1 MTDTQ
6 NESDHRGLAI
16 DRVGI
21 RGLRHPL
28 RVRDA
33 VANATE
39 QSTVATMALAVDLPA
54 HLKGTHMSRFV
65 DALNESGNLLDL
77 ADTTV
82 LPARL
87 LELLPATR
95 AHVEWDFPWFV
106 EKAAPATGRPGLI
119 DYQIKLAIDHTA
131 DAPPSTLLTLSI
143 PVATLCPCSKAIS
156 EYGAHNQRGLVT
168 FAVRTSAPI
177 ALAELIP
184 MVEQSAS
191 CELYS
196 MLKRPDEKVVTERAF
211 DNPVFVEDL
220 VRNIATRANADPR
233 INGYHIEAEN
243 FESIHN
249 HSAWAI
255 IEFQK

>member
-33 VANATE
+33 VAGSAD
-39 QSTVATMALAVDLPA
+39 QPTVSTMALAVDLPA

-65 DALNESGNLLDL
+65 EALNESGNLLDF
-77 ADTTV
+77 AEPAI

-87 LELLPATR
+87 LDLLPATR

-106 EKAAPATGRPGLI
+106 EKAAPATGRPGLL

-131 DAPPSTLLTLSI
+131 NGAPATLLTLAI

-156 EYGAHNQRGLVT
+156 QYGAHNQRGLVT
-168 FAVRTSAPI
+168 FAVRASAPI

-196 MLKRPDEKVVTERAF
+196 MLKRPDEKIVTERAF

-220 VRNIATRANADPR
+220 VRNIATRANADSR
-233 INGYHIEAEN
+233 ITGYRVEAEN

-255 IEFQK
+255 IEK